1 MEEFETASNKE
12 HNHPDNKAE
21 QELVDQLE
29 DFETMRENDSDN
41 DDDFDEAQDEVEDM
55 TEKENI
61 VGKNKK
67 ILKNP
72 SQRVISTANGER
84 AKEDFGIMGKGFNN
98 DKKDNQIGNNK
109 KVKDQLS
116 PRGDKKDERKYK
128 KESKAAINKDN
139 RERNL
144 KDMQFDPNVM
154 ITGNQLR
161 PGEVIGN
168 EKQKKDKNQKS
179 IIGWFYKNKIW
190 MYVFVLSII

>member
-12 HNHPDNKAE
+12 HNPADNKAE
-21 QELVDQLE
+21 EELVDQLE

-55 TEKENI
+55 TEKENNYNA
-61 VGKNKK
+61 GKGKK

-84 AKEDFGIMGKGFNN
+84 AKDKDDFGIMGKGFNN
-98 DKKDNQIGNNK
+98 KDQGNK

-116 PRGDKKDERKYK
+116 PRDKKDEKKSK